1 MVTKTLLETVF
12 PPIITENFDIEKI
25 RVDAKLEQINVD
37 LVEKKT
43 IPIEFSNRHVISH
56 GYTESRKIQDFPI
69 RGNAVFLYVKRR
81 KWLDVDTGEIL
92 TRRYDIAFEGTGLT
106 KEFVA
111 FLKEAYRVDHH

>member
-12 PPIITENFDIEKI
+12 PSIITENFDIEEI
-25 RVDAKLEQINVD
+25 RHDEKAEELHVD

-43 IPIEFSNRHVISH
+43 IPTEFSNRRVISH

-69 RGNAVFLYVKRR
+69 RGNAVYLHVKRR
-81 KWLDVDTGEIL
+81 KWLDVDSGEIL
-92 TRRYDIAFEGTGLT
+92 SRQYDIAYEGTGLT

-111 FLKEAYRVDHH
+111 FLKEAYRV

>member
-12 PPIITENFDIEKI
+12 PPIITENFGIDKI
-25 RVDAKLEQINVD
+25 RFDAKAEELHID
-37 LVEKKT
+37 LLEKKT
-43 IPIEFSNRHVISH
+43 IPVEFSNRHVISH

-69 RGNAVFLYVKRR
+69 RGNAVYLYVRRR

-92 TRRYDIAFEGTGLT
+92 TKRYDIAFDGTGLT

-111 FLKEAYRVDHH
+111 FLKEAY